1 MKENNP
7 LSPHI
12 QIYNWHISSLISIS
26 HRITGIINI
35 ILITLI
41 CLWTAL
47 LLLGDINYELIQK
60 FFETFFGKFLIMG
73 TVWSFSFQ
81 ILSEIRHLFW
91 DLGLG
96 FELKTSNITG
106 LLVIFGSFVLTIL
119 IFTLGSSVILMPLML
134 WFLFNLVSYYDKSY
148 DEVLLFF
155 TSQPTKFLFS
165 LFIIFAYFYS
175 SLSISEVFEDYIE
188 SEKLKYVAN
197 RLLYLF
203 AIIIPISTLLL
214 LFKLSL

>member
-1 MKENNP
+1 M
-7 LSPHI
+7 
-12 QIYNWHISSLISIS
+12 
-26 HRITGIINI
+26 INATKKWI
-35 ILITLI
+35 
-41 CLWTAL
+41 
-47 LLLGDINYELIQK
+47 
-60 FFETFFGKFLIMG
+60 FLKI
-73 TVWSFSFQ
+73 
-81 ILSEIRHLFW
+81 
-91 DLGLG
+91 
-96 FELKTSNITG
+96 
-106 LLVIFGSFVLTIL
+106 
-119 IFTLGSSVILMPLML
+119 SSVILLPLML